1 MRAQYLDVVAPFV
14 YHAVPNA
21 MVGDVLYPLNELERV
36 VPAAYELQRGKYHG
50 REAVLEARISQ
61 EGLLFNGTVHCAPLH
76 PYRLYAAR
84 REFGFDGPQTRA
96 SPGAGKYFG
105 GLFFEIPV
113 ERIAVH
119 PTVWYRWETPWIN
132 GYPGEDVPATPPL
145 DEFEEFELERYQELA
160 DVPAAHRSYLRR
172 MKDEGRRPLTFVH
185 IPHVLVA
192 GAIDITGLRVV
203 SWEQPPASE

>member
-1 MRAQYLDVVAPFV
+1 MTPFV

-21 MVGDVLYPLNELERV
+21 MVGDVIYPLNELAPV
-36 VPAAYELQRGKYHG
+36 VPAAYELQRGKYRD
-50 REAVLEARISQ
+50 REAVLDARITE

-76 PYRLYAAR
+76 PYRLFAAR
-84 REFGFDGPQTRA
+84 RELGFNPPPAQA
-96 SPGAGKYFG
+96 SPDAGKYFG

-113 ERIAVH
+113 GRIITH
-119 PTVWYRWETPWIN
+119 QTFWYRWETPWIN
-132 GYPGEDVPATPPL
+132 GYPSEDVPARPPL
-145 DEFEEFELERYQELA
+145 DEFEQFDLDRYQELG

-192 GAIDITGLRVV
+192 GAIDIRGLRVIP
-203 SWEQPPASE
+203 WDQPPAGG